1 MLLEDNIWKSFRN
14 NRRPIMKSPVIFIIF
29 NRPDTTKQVFEAIRK
44 AKPPKLLV
52 IADGPRQDHVDD
64 FDKCN
69 KTRAII
75 DVDWPC
81 ELITHYSDDNI
92 GCKVN
97 ISSGLDWAFSK
108 VDEAIILEDDCLPHP
123 TFFRFC
129 DEMLEYYRDDDR
141 IAMISGDNFQFGKK
155 RTNYSYYFS
164 RYPHIW
170 GWATW
175 KRSWDNYDI
184 DMKVWPEI
192 RDGRWLE
199 DVLQSKLAA
208 WYWRYIFNSV
218 FNGKTDSWGYPWTF
232 SCWKQGEVSVL
243 PNNNL
248 ISNIGSGVDA
258 LHTKNKDKYSEM
270 DTSPAQFPISHP
282 PHVVPDHVADII
294 TEKEMFSGSAPKRL
308 VKKLLN
314 ELIYTRVRKYWV
326 NAFNFTHFKETD
338 AWDYQWVFKCFIRN
352 ERSVVPNVNLVSN
365 IGFGTD
371 AVHTVGKNKHIDLK
385 TEPMLFPIFH
395 PSYVI
400 YDSKADVV
408 ETKRLFLDNSIT
420 TKLFRR
426 LK

>member
-1 MLLEDNIWKSFRN
+1 
-14 NRRPIMKSPVIFIIF
+14 MKSAVIFIIF
-29 NRPDTTKQVFEAIRK
+29 NREHTTKQVFEAIRK
-44 AKPPKLLV
+44 AKPPRLLV
-52 IADGPRQDHVDD
+52 IADGPREDHAND
-64 FDKCN
+64 FDKCAA
-69 KTRAII
+69 TRAII
-75 DVDWPC
+75 DGVDWDC
-81 ELITHYSDDNI
+81 ELIKHYSDDNI

-97 ISSGLDWAFSK
+97 ISSGLDWAFSI

-129 DEMLEYYRDDDR
+129 DEMLEHYRNDTR

-192 RDGRWLE
+192 RDGGWLE
-199 DVLQSKLAA
+199 DVLRSKKSA

-218 FNGKTDSWGYPWTF
+218 FSGKTNSWAYPWTF
-232 SCWKQGEVSVL
+232 SCWRCDEVSVL

-248 ISNIGSGVDA
+248 ISNIGSGEEA
-258 LHTKNKDKYSEM
+258 LHTKNKDKYIDMNIEA
-270 DTSPAQFPISHP
+270 AQFPISHP
-282 PHVVPDHVADII
+282 PHLVIDHVADAV

-314 ELIYTRVRKYWV
+314 ELIYKRVHKYWA
-326 NAFNFTHFKETD
+326 NIFNFTHFKEIN

-352 ERSVVPNVNLVSN
+352 ENSIVPNVNLVHN
-365 IGFGTD
+365 IGFGSD
-371 AVHTVGKNKHIDLK
+371 ALHTTEVDKNVP
-385 TEPMLFPIFH
+385 TETAPMVFPIFH
-395 PSYVI
+395 PPYVI
-400 YDSKADVV
+400 CDSKANAV
-408 ETKRLFLDNSIT
+408 ENK
-420 TKLFRR
+420 KLFSYNSLMKKVLNKIKRR
-426 LK
+426 

>member
-1 MLLEDNIWKSFRN
+1 
-14 NRRPIMKSPVIFIIF
+14 
-29 NRPDTTKQVFEAIRK
+29 
-44 AKPPKLLV
+44 
-52 IADGPRQDHVDD
+52 DD
-64 FDKCN
+64 FDKCS

-81 ELITHYSDDNI
+81 ELIKHYSDDNI

-97 ISSGLDWAFSK
+97 ISSGLDWAFSI

-129 DEMLEYYRDDDR
+129 DEMLEHYRDDNR

-175 KRSWDNYDI
+175 KRSWDNYDV
-184 DMKVWPEI
+184 DMKMWPEV

-199 DVLQSKLAA
+199 DILQSKASV

-248 ISNIGSGVDA
+248 ISNIGSGADA
-258 LHTKNKDKYSEM
+258 LHTKDKDEYSGI

-282 PHVVPDHVADII
+282 PHVVPDHVADAI

-314 ELIYTRVRKYWV
+314 ELIYTRAHKYWV
-326 NAFNFTHFKETD
+326 NAFNFTYFKEID

-365 IGFGTD
+365 IGFGAD
-371 AVHTVGKNKHIDLK
+371 ALHTVEKNKHIDLK
-385 TEPMLFPIFH
+385 TETMVFPIFH
-395 PSYVI
+395 PPYVI
-400 YDSKADVV
+400 CDSKADTV
-408 ETKRLFLDNSIT
+408 ETKRLFSDNSIV
-420 TKLFRR
+420 TKLLRR